1 MQDLA
6 ADLNDWEVECEER
19 AEMLAEKHSMKVK
32 EVRRRM
38 LSTSTFKPKRKV
50 SVYNAKISRIMADLN
65 TGRGLGDCY
74 KIPDIKRMVRD
85 DPSMLDGFTE
95 EEEKEMVDEMDARRK
110 VKFRGTRAN
119 NKAAGVDAKKTV
131 MRLSAEIT
139 ALAERCGMI
148 GFAMFTRGHVH
159 DTAVPLTVQSWGAL
173 DFFRETLKKDPA
185 DVAAL
190 FELWAVS
197 RERGDIGGDSLRE
210 MQQECTSIIKTGL
223 QAALGRTK
231 VAMNYDNYVKSL
243 VEGKNVGLVGWPE
256 GVDFKCMSL
265 QSAVGPLRILRDALK
280 CGTCRWKILT
290 AGEKKRLL
298 EQFDEMVKNGEAQQ
312 KTKKPRVKKAAS
324 SGSGRMR
331 GTGGQEDDEGSDDPQ
346 KDDEGSDDPPP
357 RKTTDARARK
367 TAESRPKDKGTD
379 SRPAR
384 PPNPGRPSRTCLGR
398 KSARGFSPWTPK
410 TKATKRKKNEREDGK
425 GDTRRVS
432 KRKPTKRK
440 TADQGDSDNEPPQ
453 TKKVTKRK
461 RDAGG
466 DDERARRKKKSKHTA
481 GDGDRANPAPGKPA
495 QEWPKP
501 RPLNAPRR
509 APAPPTPTVV
519 PATPTADDPADT
531 LHTMSP
537 LGSPGLTNAPPAGLV
552 ANATPAT
559 TPTPVSV
566 SSANTTAASTPMPVS
581 ATATVTSTPIPV
593 STANTTAA
601 TSPAPTDINARA
613 VSGKK
618 NTIKGG
624 RKGGLPPGTKDW

>member
-6 ADLNDWEVECEER
+6 ADLNDWEVEREER

-223 QAALGRTK
+223 
-231 VAMNYDNYVKSL
+231 
-243 VEGKNVGLVGWPE
+243 
-256 GVDFKCMSL
+256 
-265 QSAVGPLRILRDALK
+265 
-280 CGTCRWKILT
+280 
-290 AGEKKRLL
+290 
-298 EQFDEMVKNGEAQQ
+298 
-312 KTKKPRVKKAAS
+312 
-324 SGSGRMR
+324 
-331 GTGGQEDDEGSDDPQ
+331 
-346 KDDEGSDDPPP
+346 
-357 RKTTDARARK
+357 
-367 TAESRPKDKGTD
+367 
-379 SRPAR
+379 
-384 PPNPGRPSRTCLGR
+384 R
-398 KSARGFSPWTPK
+398 KSFRLDCP
-410 TKATKRKKNEREDGK
+410 
-425 GDTRRVS
+425 
-432 KRKPTKRK
+432 
-440 TADQGDSDNEPPQ
+440 
-453 TKKVTKRK
+453 
-461 RDAGG
+461 
-466 DDERARRKKKSKHTA
+466 
-481 GDGDRANPAPGKPA
+481 
-495 QEWPKP
+495 
-501 RPLNAPRR
+501 
-509 APAPPTPTVV
+509 
-519 PATPTADDPADT
+519 
-531 LHTMSP
+531 
-537 LGSPGLTNAPPAGLV
+537 
-552 ANATPAT
+552 
-559 TPTPVSV
+559 
-566 SSANTTAASTPMPVS
+566 ST
-581 ATATVTSTPIPV
+581 
-593 STANTTAA
+593 
-601 TSPAPTDINARA
+601 
-613 VSGKK
+613 GH
-618 NTIKGG
+618 
-624 RKGGLPPGTKDW
+624 

>member
-1 MQDLA
+1 MPGPQGRSPRSSPVPDAPRASTPDPEPDPDRARSLTPPPKRRVVDFDPEEDEWEDEDEQLRGMGATTHRSRHRAAPVIPVRKHRRVIVAGANDLA
-6 ADLNDWEVECEER
+6 ADLNDWEVEREER

-65 TGRGLGDCY
+65 TGRGLGDRY
-74 KIPDIKRMVRD
+74 KIPDIQRMVRD

-95 EEEKEMVDEMDARRK
+95 EEEKEMVDEMDARR
-110 VKFRGTRAN
+110 
-119 NKAAGVDAKKTV
+119 KKTV

-256 GVDFKCMSL
+256 GVDFKRMSL

-312 KTKKPRVKKAAS
+312 KTKKPRVKKAVS
-324 SGSGRMR
+324 SGSG
-331 GTGGQEDDEGSDDPQ
+331 
-346 KDDEGSDDPPP
+346 
-357 RKTTDARARK
+357 
-367 TAESRPKDKGTD
+367 
-379 SRPAR
+379 
-384 PPNPGRPSRTCLGR
+384 
-398 KSARGFSPWTPK
+398 
-410 TKATKRKKNEREDGK
+410 
-425 GDTRRVS
+425 
-432 KRKPTKRK
+432 
-440 TADQGDSDNEPPQ
+440 
-453 TKKVTKRK
+453 
-461 RDAGG
+461 
-466 DDERARRKKKSKHTA
+466 
-481 GDGDRANPAPGKPA
+481 
-495 QEWPKP
+495 
-501 RPLNAPRR
+501 
-509 APAPPTPTVV
+509 
-519 PATPTADDPADT
+519 
-531 LHTMSP
+531 
-537 LGSPGLTNAPPAGLV
+537 
-552 ANATPAT
+552 
-559 TPTPVSV
+559 
-566 SSANTTAASTPMPVS
+566 
-581 ATATVTSTPIPV
+581 
-593 STANTTAA
+593 
-601 TSPAPTDINARA
+601 
-613 VSGKK
+613 
-618 NTIKGG
+618 
-624 RKGGLPPGTKDW
+624 